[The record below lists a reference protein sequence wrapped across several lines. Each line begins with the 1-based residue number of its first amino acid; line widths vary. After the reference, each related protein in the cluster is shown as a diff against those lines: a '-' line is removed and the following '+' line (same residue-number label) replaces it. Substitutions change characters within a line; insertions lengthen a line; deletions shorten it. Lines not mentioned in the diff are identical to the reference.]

1 MKIKLEDALDDYLK
15 KLNGSGGQIIK
26 EELGEEFFNR
36 AVIHLEMRGQ
46 HFMDDEGRF
55 FDMAQMEMAM
65 EGPSYIKPSGLTMEE
80 SRQWVK
86 DCVAG
91 KISPV

>member
-1 MKIKLEDALDDYLK
+1 MMKIKLEDALDDYLK

-36 AVIHLEMRGQ
+36 AVIHLEARGQ

-55 FDMAQMEMAM
+55 L
-65 EGPSYIKPSGLTMEE
+65 IWRKWKRL
-80 SRQWVK
+80 WK
-86 DCVAG
+86 DLH
-91 KISPV
+91 I